1 MKTHRIQ
8 AVEMARRIRDRQTRR
23 LAGKTADE
31 VIAFYRAAGQA
42 AVEDARQR
50 AKLRRRTNRS
60 HLKDS

>member
-1 MKTHRIQ
+1 MKASRVQ

-42 AVEDARQR
+42 VEDARQR
-50 AKLRRRTNRS
+50 AKPRRRTAR
-60 HLKDS
+60 